1 MKLPLVA
8 DGRARLLKSEGHRK
22 RLSDLLESIQAK
34 YAGQLANADAV
45 TRFRIHWRIRSE
57 YKAELRKIQP
67 SDTAL
72 YSWAGRR

>member
-8 DGRARLLKSEGHRK
+8 DGPARLLKSEGHRK
-22 RLSDLLESIQAK
+22 RQSDLLESIQAK
-34 YAGQLANADAV
+34 YAAQLANADAV
-45 TRFRIHWRIRSE
+45 TRFRIRWRIRSE

-67 SDTAL
+67 SATAL